1 MNEVEKIIDMLDNQI
16 TNDYKI
22 LEGDDDTLYIMSR
35 ETGKSYSIKVK
46 ECE

>member
-1 MNEVEKIIDMLDNQI
+1 MSEIEKIIEMLDRRI

-22 LEGDDDTLYIMSR
+22 LEGDDDTLYIKSR
-35 ETGKSYSIKVK
+35 ETGKSYYIKVD